1 MIAHDEDEFFHNL
14 QQEVSANAR
23 DESTHT
29 IEVFMR
35 LYAEEMEG
43 GGIIDG
49 YEFCY
54 YRDRGRGR
62 QADGYW
68 FSEDDGAG
76 VALSLFASDFEQRER
91 LESLTKTEVEA
102 IFGRLTTFLQ
112 GSMSGSLHVDLEET
126 SPEYRLARS
135 IYDRRKDIHAVRVFL
150 CSERRLSDRL
160 QTLEGRDISGISVSF
175 HVWDTSRLFRQHIAK
190 GDREPLDIDFRDLFG
205 ETLPCLRAVERE
217 DYQAYLAAVPGT
229 MLAEIYGRHGARLL
243 EQNVR
248 SFLQAKGK
256 VNKGIRDTL
265 LNEPQMLFAYNNGIT
280 ATAQRV
286 ETEGWGIGLRLVKI
300 KDLQIVNGGQTVA
313 SLFHTKRKS
322 KVSMKGTAVQMKL
335 LVLDS
340 EHAETLVPKIS
351 KYANTQ
357 NRVSMADFSS
367 NYPFHIRMEE
377 FSRRLWAPAKD
388 GAQRETKWFYERARG
403 QYDDAQSTYTTTERR
418 RFQETHPKNQKFT
431 KTDLAK
437 FDGVWDDHPKWVNL
451 GAQKNFAHYSDHI
464 GREWEEKEA
473 QFDEGYFKRVV
484 ARAIFFRATEKIV
497 SSQTWYQGGYRAN
510 IVAYA
515 LSLLSE
521 ICRQEGRVVNFN
533 QIWKDQKIS
542 QPIKGALIE
551 SAKAAH
557 YCLMRPLSPWSNVTE
572 WSKKE
577 QCWENLKE
585 NIGIVRDAIP
595 EDFFQNLHDLPLR
608 GGD

>member
-1 MIAHDEDEFFHNL
+1 MIAHDEEEFFHNL

-23 DESTHT
+23 NESTHT
-29 IEVFMR
+29 IEAFMR

-43 GGIIDG
+43 GGIING
-49 YEFCY
+49 YEFCHY
-54 YRDRGRGR
+54 RGRGR
-62 QADGYW
+62 QVDGCW
-68 FSEDDGAG
+68 FSEDDGASI
-76 VALSLFASDFEQRER
+76 ALNLFASDFEQRER
-91 LESLTKTEVEA
+91 LESLTKTEAEA
-102 IFGRLTTFLQ
+102 TFKRLANFFQ
-112 GSMSGSLHVDLEET
+112 DSMSGSLHVDLEET
-126 SPEYRLARS
+126 SPEYGLARS
-135 IYDRRKDIHAVRVFL
+135 IYDRRKDIHAVRLFL

-160 QTLEGRDISGISVSF
+160 QTLEGGNIEGISVSF
-175 HVWDTSRLFRQHIAK
+175 HVWDISRLFRQHNAK
-190 GDREPLDIDFRDLFG
+190 GQREPLDIDFKDLFG
-205 ETLPCLRAVERE
+205 ETLPCLKAAERE
-217 DYQAYLAAVPGT
+217 DYQAYLAAVPGD
-229 MLAEIYGRHGARLL
+229 MLAEIYGRHEARLL

-265 LNEPQMLFAYNNGIT
+265 LNEPQMLFAYNNGIA

-286 ETEGWGIGLRLVKI
+286 ETEGGGIGLRLVKI

-313 SLFHTKRKS
+313 SLFHTKRKF
-322 KVSMKGTAVQMKL
+322 KVSLKDAAVQMKL
-335 LVLDS
+335 SVLDP

-351 KYANTQ
+351 EYANTQ
-357 NRVSMADFSS
+357 NRVSIADFFS
-367 NYPFHIRMEE
+367 NHPFHIRMEE

-388 GAQRETKWFYERARG
+388 GAQRETKWYYERARG
-403 QYDDAQSTYTTTERR
+403 QYDDAQSTYTRTERK

-437 FDGVWDDHPKWVNL
+437 FNGVWDDHPKWVNL
-451 GAQKNFAHYSDHI
+451 GAQKNFAHYSERM
-464 GREWEEKEA
+464 GKEWKERDI

-484 ARAIFFRATEKIV
+484 ARAICFKTTEKIV
-497 SSQTWYQGGYRAN
+497 SSQTWYQGYRAN

-521 ICRQEGRVVNFN
+521 ICRQEGRVMNFN
-533 QIWKDQKIS
+533 QIWRDQKIS
-542 QPIKGALIE
+542 QPVEDALIQ

-557 YCLMRPLSPWSNVTE
+557 HCLMQPLPLGSNVTE
-572 WSKKE
+572 WSKKD

-585 NIGIVRDAIP
+585 KIGIVYDAIP
-595 EDFFQNLHDLPLR
+595 EDFFQNLHNPPLR